1 MKMTSKQLLKFI
13 TDIFLPNRCV
23 VCSKV
28 IRWDKTMCKA
38 CDEKLE
44 RITDSVCPVC
54 AKKECLDHAS
64 LNFDAAVC
72 LYSFEEP
79 CITGIYQ
86 LKHAQNISFA
96 RHSAAELAKV
106 LEKRGL
112 AQGIDL
118 VTCVPM
124 SRRKKRK
131 RGHNH
136 AEVIAGYLA
145 KRLDK
150 PFDGKLLIHANTMTE
165 HHKLLGKQRTENAKN
180 SFSISPTHNDISGKT
195 VLLCDD
201 VYTTG
206 ATMNAC
212 AYCLKQLGAK
222 RVIAAAIASTQR
234 GRKREK

>member
-1 MKMTSKQLLKFI
+1 
-13 TDIFLPNRCV
+13 
-23 VCSKV
+23 
-28 IRWDKTMCKA
+28 MCKA
-38 CDEKLE
+38 CGEKLE

-112 AQGIDL
+112 ANGIDL

-131 RGHNH
+131 RGYNH
-136 AEVIAGYLA
+136 AEVIAKYLA
-145 KRLDK
+145 KQLGKPLDTA
-150 PFDGKLLIHANTMTE
+150 LLVHSDTITD
-165 HHKLLGKQRTENAKN
+165 HHKLVGRQRAEDADK
-180 SFSISPTHNDISGKT
+180 SFAVAERHADISAKT

-212 AYCLKQLGAK
+212 ANCLKKIGAK
-222 RVIAAAIASTQR
+222 SVIAAAIASTQR
-234 GRKREK
+234 ERRKESQHN